1 MFTDKS
7 KDPFWDP
14 RDFMPYAVGYLSLE
28 PLSYA
33 LDFEGEVTLVYKG
46 QIVGYLDV
54 VLEPAIDRKAL
65 KLRDRIS
72 SESHS

>member
-1 MFTDKS
+1 
-7 KDPFWDP
+7 
-14 RDFMPYAVGYLSLE
+14 MPYAVGYLSLE